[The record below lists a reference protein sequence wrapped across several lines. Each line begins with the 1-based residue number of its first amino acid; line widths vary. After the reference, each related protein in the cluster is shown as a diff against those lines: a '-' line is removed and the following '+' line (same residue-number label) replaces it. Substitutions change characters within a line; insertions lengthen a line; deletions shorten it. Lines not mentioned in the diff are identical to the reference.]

1 MFSDKKLLI
10 KYILQYAV
18 GDTKQIVSFRF
29 NSYCISQQIGLNIFP
44 AKDNNT
50 VKNLI
55 FQDKMKNHQQKLLHL
70 SL

>member
-1 MFSDKKLLI
+1 MFSDKKLI

-18 GDTKQIVSFRF
+18 GDTKQIVSFRS